1 MEENG
6 DGGGE
11 DLTPFWVQSTTNLR
25 RSDRLRR
32 GVAAVLF
39 SSGLVVFLLLVTAA
53 FFLAFVV
60 PSTISLSANIFKPN
74 SVKKSWDSL
83 NIVLVLVA
91 VVFGFLSRNRNEER
105 SPLFDEFQP
114 SPIKENQS
122 QNSNNQEKSS
132 LYDYHQEKS
141 SLYEYHQEKSNLYE
155 ENNLNLRRSSS
166 SYPDLREFSS
176 SSTNWS
182 YGDYQRRFFDDF
194 NVDSSRSSDAAEL
207 HHHRRHRS
215 LEQVDYLTSPPQI
228 KTVVVDTLVYKPT
241 AGGGKFPAELA
252 AAPPGE
258 EEVAERVVGDG
269 AAVREGRSSRRFY
282 KDSNLMN
289 PVSAPLPPV
298 EEAPPPEFQESEK
311 RSRERAARK
320 KERSS
325 RRQVYKDVEP
335 TNPIATPP
343 PPPPPPAPPQQ
354 KSSKSDRR
362 RGGAAANSTKVF
374 LNSLYS
380 KKKKKQRQKS
390 VDNVDSLLHEAP
402 PPMSFQIPSPSPP
415 PPPPPPPP
423 QPSVFHTLFSS
434 KKPKRKRTITVTVA
448 PLPPSP
454 PPESPPHAAAR
465 DPSSA
470 SHAPPPPTHKPPKPL
485 KKNNFDR
492 LEEASN
498 SGGESPFRRIPPPPP
513 PPPPSLL
520 KTPAWRFVVQGDY
533 VRVNSSNS
541 SRSGSPDLDETDSD
555 VTPSADAGGGVAA
568 LFCPS
573 PDVDTKA
580 ESFIT
585 NFRAKLKLEKIHSMK
600 KRDVGPSTLG
610 PGPGPNKI

>member
-1 MEENG
+1 MEEDG
-6 DGGGE
+6 DCGGE

-32 GVAAVLF
+32 GVAAVFF

-83 NIVLVLVA
+83 NIALVLVA

-122 QNSNNQEKSS
+122 QNPIHEEKSS

-141 SLYEYHQEKSNLYE
+141 SLYEYHQEKSDLYE
-155 ENNLNLRRSSS
+155 EKNLNLRRSSS

-182 YGDYQRRFFDDF
+182 YGDHQRRFFDDF
-194 NVDSSRSSDAAEL
+194 NVDSSRSSDAAEI

-215 LEQVDYLTSPPQI
+215 LEQVDYLASPPRI
-228 KTVVVDTLVYKPT
+228 KTVVVDTLVFKPT
-241 AGGGKFPAELA
+241 AGGKIFPAELA
-252 AAPPGE
+252 APPPGE

-289 PVSAPLPPV
+289 PVSAPKPPLPSA

-320 KERSS
+320 KEKSS
-325 RRQVYKDVEP
+325 RRQVYKDAEP

-354 KSSKSDRR
+354 KSSKSERR
-362 RGGAAANSTKVF
+362 RGGVAANSTKIF
-374 LNSLYS
+374 LNSLYG

-390 VDNVDSLLHEAP
+390 VENVDSLLHEAP
-402 PPMSFQIPSPSPP
+402 PPLSFQIP
-415 PPPPPPPP
+415 
-423 QPSVFHTLFSS
+423 
-434 KKPKRKRTITVTVA
+434 
-448 PLPPSP
+448 PPSP
-454 PPESPPHAAAR
+454 PPTTASPTTASPAAA
-465 DPSSA
+465 A
-470 SHAPPPPTHKPPKPL
+470 VIGLSHSVFIQEAQKKKNHNRHSGAPPTISAT
-485 KKNNFDR
+485 R
-492 LEEASN
+492 IAAAC
-498 SGGESPFRRIPPPPP
+498 GG
-513 PPPPSLL
+513 
-520 KTPAWRFVVQGDY
+520 A
-533 VRVNSSNS
+533 
-541 SRSGSPDLDETDSD
+541 
-555 VTPSADAGGGVAA
+555 
-568 LFCPS
+568 
-573 PDVDTKA
+573 
-580 ESFIT
+580 
-585 NFRAKLKLEKIHSMK
+585 
-600 KRDVGPSTLG
+600 
-610 PGPGPNKI
+610 

>member
-1 MEENG
+1 MEEDG
-6 DGGGE
+6 DCGGE

-32 GVAAVLF
+32 GVAAVFF

-83 NIVLVLVA
+83 NIALVLVA

-122 QNSNNQEKSS
+122 QNPIHEEKSS

-141 SLYEYHQEKSNLYE
+141 SLYEYHQEKSDLYE
-155 ENNLNLRRSSS
+155 EKNLNLRRSSS

-182 YGDYQRRFFDDF
+182 YGDHQRRFFDDF
-194 NVDSSRSSDAAEL
+194 NVDSSRSSDAAEI

-215 LEQVDYLTSPPQI
+215 LEQVDYLASPPRI
-228 KTVVVDTLVYKPT
+228 KTVVVDTLVFKPT
-241 AGGGKFPAELA
+241 AGGKIFPAELA
-252 AAPPGE
+252 APPPGE

-289 PVSAPLPPV
+289 PVSAPKPPLPSA

-320 KERSS
+320 KEKSS
-325 RRQVYKDVEP
+325 RRQ
-335 TNPIATPP
+335 
-343 PPPPPPAPPQQ
+343 
-354 KSSKSDRR
+354 
-362 RGGAAANSTKVF
+362 
-374 LNSLYS
+374 
-380 KKKKKQRQKS
+380 
-390 VDNVDSLLHEAP
+390 
-402 PPMSFQIPSPSPP
+402 
-415 PPPPPPPP
+415 
-423 QPSVFHTLFSS
+423 
-434 KKPKRKRTITVTVA
+434 PKRKRTITVTVG

-465 DPSSA
+465 DPSPT

-485 KKNNFDR
+485 KMNNFDR

-498 SGGESPFRRIPPPPP
+498 SGGESPFRRSPPPPP
-513 PPPPSLL
+513 PLPPLLL

-555 VTPSADAGGGVAA
+555 VTPSAEGGGGVAA
-568 LFCPS
+568 VFCPS

-610 PGPGPNKI
+610 PGPNKI